1 MLAPERFREVMALWP
16 SGVTVVAFRDERRV
30 VATTAT
36 AFLSLSLDPPR
47 ILVALGPNA
56 TVRPFLTPDT
66 AFGLSVLTGAQR
78 RLATIFADP
87 YPVGA
92 EVFPPSG
99 VPLIEEALIGL
110 GCAVVSAETS
120 MDHLLVIADVR
131 TAVEHDAPPLIRY
144 RRRYHVLDG

>member
-1 MLAPERFREVMALWP
+1 
-16 SGVTVVAFRDERRV
+16 ERRV

-56 TVRPFLTPDT
+56 TVRPFLTPGT

-78 RLATIFADP
+78 RLAAIFADP

-92 EVFPPSG
+92 EVFPPAG
-99 VPLIEEALIGL
+99 VPLIQDALIGL
-110 GCAVVSAETS
+110 ECTVVSVEPS
-120 MDHLLVIADVR
+120 MDHVLVIADVH
-131 TAVEHDAPPLIRY
+131 TAVRHDAPPLIRY
-144 RRRYHVLDG
+144 